1 MPVSGLFKGAASLD
15 VCGSEHA
22 RSFNGSITPPLR
34 GSRRSRAGSHAR
46 RRRCPEPVEGLLS
59 GGHFDK
65 LNDHALF
72 GSLDV
77 IKRLSGDP

>member
-1 MPVSGLFKGAASLD
+1 MTFFDHVTHPYHS
-15 VCGSEHA
+15 
-22 RSFNGSITPPLR
+22 PLS
-34 GSRRSRAGSHAR
+34 GSRRSRDGPLSPSKGR
-46 RRRCPEPVEGLLS
+46 RPCPEPVEGSLN

-77 IKRLSGDP
+77 TKLL